1 MILNIYRPSLL
12 AVRLIMYIYAITL
25 NNVYLLIMYS
35 CVYTMALQC
44 VSFIANVDCMT
55 GNSYGFTGTRA
66 CVLLYIAKVNQRN
79 ILKLRLIKKVL
90 SLFSIKVFEWTPNSL
105 EPFIP
110 GIRFGSHLPV
120 SCSVEEAHSSLVSV
134 CNYIWSVAFLILSR
148 ELS

>member
-1 MILNIYRPSLL
+1 
-12 AVRLIMYIYAITL
+12 MYIYAVTL
-25 NNVYLLIMYS
+25 NN
-35 CVYTMALQC
+35 VYTMALQC
-44 VSFIANVDCMT
+44 VSFIADVDCMT

-90 SLFSIKVFEWTPNSL
+90 SLSLLSIKVFEWTPNSL

-134 CNYIWSVAFLILSR
+134 CYSATTFGVLHF
-148 ELS
+148 